1 MSTLNINPKTIREGN
16 GTDTIFSFDFPAVE
30 KTDIQV
36 FVKRGEEEKQIPY
49 GQFDF
54 NVEPTADN
62 GGEIIFPG
70 ANSAEAVLGV
80 GEKICIM
87 RSSRF
92 GNDYIFSNQSR
103 LFPSSVE
110 DADDA
115 LSLQILELAN
125 RLSLSVQA
133 SVFDT
138 TTPTERWKHIQNE
151 LKQAQDLVN
160 YINETLLTLPE
171 RLNAEAE
178 ARAAADRQINA
189 SITSLEENQ
198 AQAAEDFD
206 NTVLQLRTERY
217 SGDTA
222 RIEKILLPTAVTG
235 VIGKNTATSVGL
247 EVSSANTDT
256 GTVSASTVALP
267 VASATQHGVM
277 PKEAYATLSNLGTRV
292 TALEGGQSKTY
303 AVSLGTGELTQQ
315 DYQTAWEQASGA
327 IAGATPPDGTKLTN
341 LDTDTD
347 IQYFANS
354 GEWIVRGVSV
364 PLATQN
370 SQGVVMGS
378 EDQGKV
384 FIEEDGTMS
393 VVGFEDHDNNI
404 NMVRGDL
411 LDESNR
417 ATAAEATLTGELRQH
432 VNDTARHTTS
442 AEKQVWNGKYTK
454 PSTGIPATDLDSAT
468 QEVLLD
474 ALRKSTGGVVQG
486 QLVARNASALDD
498 FEVRN
503 IKAVAAADDPG
514 VGSALAAGNIIL
526 VYE

>member
-36 FVKRGEEEKQIPY
+36 FVKRGEEERQIPY

-70 ANSAEAVLGV
+70 DNSAEAVLGV

-92 GNDYIFSNQSR
+92 GNDYVFSNQSR

-133 SVFDT
+133 SVFDS
-138 TTPTERWKHIQNE
+138 TTPIERWKHIQNE
-151 LKQAQDLVN
+151 LSQCIASAQSALAKSEEAVAKTD
-160 YINETLLTLPE
+160 
-171 RLNAEAE
+171 AEIQN
-178 ARAAADRQINA
+178 RIAADTNIERAISDLDSTTTA
-189 SITSLEENQ
+189 SI
-198 AQAAEDFD
+198 AAVSRAVQSEA
-206 NTVLQLRTERY
+206 VAR
-217 SGDTA
+217 DTA
-222 RIEKILLPTAVTG
+222 DAKKIDKAKLQSAVTAVRN
-235 VIGKNTATSVGL
+235 KSTAASVGI
-247 EVSSANTDT
+247 EVSSTNTDT
-256 GTVSASTVALP
+256 GAVSASTVTLP

-347 IQYFANS
+347 IQYFANT
-354 GEWIVRGVSV
+354 GQWVVRTSAV
-364 PLATQN
+364 PLASQD

-378 EDQGKV
+378 YENGQVFVED
-384 FIEEDGTMS
+384 DGTMS
-393 VVGFEDHDNNI
+393 VNGFDSLQAMAENAGSA
-404 NMVRGDL
+404 V
-411 LDESNR
+411 ESEATR
-417 ATAAEATLTGELRQH
+417 ATTAEQNISQSLSGHIGDASMHTSAAEMA
-432 VNDTARHTTS
+432 A
-442 AEKQVWNGKYTK
+442 WNGKYDK
-454 PSTGIPATDLDSAT
+454 PATGIPASDLDTGT
-468 QEVLLD
+468 QGILTD
-474 ALRKSTGGVVQG
+474 ALRKSVGGTMTAP
-486 QLVARNASALDD
+486 LVARSTWSADS
-498 FEVRN
+498 ETRN
-503 IKAVAAADDPG
+503 IRFVSAENAPE
-514 VGSALAAGNIIL
+514 VGSTMFPEIIM